1 MSCFTFLLRTAQQR
15 SKSLSLYARTVG
27 TDSYKPPTH
36 TIHSF
41 AYCFL
46 IAYII
51 YRNIF
56 LFFYLA
62 VKSLLIQYRLNCV
75 LNDPASTWVNYN
87 LRATL
92 FFFFSCLVPGKSL
105 TCAFP
110 PDRSWRWLVRYES
123 LQRIFGFKRCQS
135 WTVHKVYKRK
145 LYYLQVIF

>member
-36 TIHSF
+36 IIHSF
-41 AYCFL
+41 AYYFL

-51 YRNIF
+51 YCNIF

-75 LNDPASTWVNYN
+75 LNAPASRWVNYN

-92 FFFFSCLVPGKSL
+92 FFFPCLSLGSLLYVPFHQTGLEGGWFAMNPCS
-105 TCAFP
+105 
-110 PDRSWRWLVRYES
+110 ES
-123 LQRIFGFKRCQS
+123 LALKDVKAGLSIRYTKGNCI
-135 WTVHKVYKRK
+135 
-145 LYYLQVIF
+145 I